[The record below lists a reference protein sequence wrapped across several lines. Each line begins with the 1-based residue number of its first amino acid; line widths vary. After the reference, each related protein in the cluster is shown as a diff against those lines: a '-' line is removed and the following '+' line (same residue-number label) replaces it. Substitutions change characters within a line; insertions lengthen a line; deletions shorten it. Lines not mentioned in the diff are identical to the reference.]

1 MAKKR
6 MGFDGRF
13 YYGTS
18 GTIASTYTTEVKDVS
33 YSFEPTEADVS
44 DRTSIYDLQDVAGIK
59 FSIEGTVD
67 NKDSS
72 AFVAAL
78 RAAAAAGTAIS
89 VLTADKA
96 GGFGVDADF
105 VVGLEESQNLRDAQ
119 RLKFTLMP
127 TNQGDREPTWGTQSS
142 TTTTAA
148 P

>member
-13 YYGTS
+13 YYGTAGS
-18 GTIASTYTTEVKDVS
+18 TAATYTTEVKDVS
-33 YSFEPTEADVS
+33 YSLEIDEADVS
-44 DRTSIYDLQDVAGIK
+44 DRSSIYDLVDVAGVK
-59 FSIEGTVD
+59 FSIDITID

-78 RAAAAAGTAIS
+78 RAAAIAGTAIS

-96 GGFGVDADF
+96 GGFGVDCD
-105 VVGLEESQNLRDAQ
+105 VVVKLGEEQKLRDAQ
-119 RLKFTLMP
+119 RITISLMP
-127 TNQGDREPTWGTQSS
+127 TNQADREPTWGTQSS